1 MGAPGWLTKIIYSY
15 LSKRSLSIRYKS
27 EESQSK
33 EMPGGTGAG
42 TILGLECFLV
52 MFNEVGPAANTTTIG
67 ETITKPL
74 NRRQPIP
81 KCKAKWID
89 DMTVCNVVDQQSL
102 VPEDRQVPQPVPY
115 HSRTGHRLPASNTH
129 QLELNLVKD
138 IISYNKMAINTSK
151 TKAMLCSTWRKYD
164 FQPEVQLTQGEN
176 LEVVQELKLVGY
188 MLRSD
193 LKTCSNT
200 AYIIKK
206 AYKRMWIVRRL
217 KSLGASTEQLL
228 DVLNKQVLSVLFLGA
243 PAWYGQLTIAERTH
257 LNRVLRCGLHIIY
270 GDSYRSFRQ
279 ALTRAGMLSV
289 TDQLHRM
296 TVKFAHKAAQHNKFS
311 KWFKVRP
318 ESQLNDRRQKTK
330 YLPVPSR
337 TARYRCSPLPLL
349 TSILNDDNQ

>member
-1 MGAPGWLTKIIYSY
+1 
-15 LSKRSLSIRYKS
+15 
-27 EESQSK
+27 
-33 EMPGGTGAG
+33 
-42 TILGLECFLV
+42 
-52 MFNEVGPAANTTTIG
+52 
-67 ETITKPL
+67 
-74 NRRQPIP
+74 
-81 KCKAKWID
+81 
-89 DMTVCNVVDQQSL
+89 
-102 VPEDRQVPQPVPY
+102 
-115 HSRTGHRLPASNTH
+115 
-129 QLELNLVKD
+129 
-138 IISYNKMAINTSK
+138 MAINTSK

-243 PAWYGQLTIAERTH
+243 PAWYGQLTIAERTQ

-270 GDSYRSFRQ
+270 GDNYRSFRQ
-279 ALTRAGMLSV
+279 SLTRAGMFSV
-289 TDQLHRM
+289 TDQLHKM
-296 TVKFAHKAAQHNKFS
+296 TAKFAHKAARHQKFS

-318 ESQLNDRRQKTK
+318 ESQPNTRIQKTK

-337 TARYRCSPLPLL
+337 TARYACSPLPLL
-349 TSILNDDNQ
+349 TSILNGDNQ